1 MHLRARVAFALW
13 FVALCTNALPAGA
26 FELPNIRYT
35 PGAVGFADGAV
46 VTAAA
51 VCRRGYAARARH
63 PYDSV
68 WRRYRAALF
77 REYGIARARW
87 SLYTVDHLV
96 PIELGGR
103 PFGVRNGAYD
113 LRNVWPQPKAEAKRK
128 DAVEDALRA
137 AVCSPYGYRGLHLSI
152 ERAERAI
159 AHDWMHTPVA
169 LPTAKRRGTIV
180 PIRRNVHGVPLAV
193 FWTDT
198 TSPGIANVHGDA
210 ASESVPYRRR

>member
-13 FVALCTNALPAGA
+13 FVALCANALRANALPAGA

-35 PGAVGFADGAV
+35 PG
-46 VTAAA
+46 
-51 VCRRGYAARARH
+51 
-63 PYDSV
+63 
-68 WRRYRAALF
+68 
-77 REYGIARARW
+77 
-87 SLYTVDHLV
+87 
-96 PIELGGR
+96 
-103 PFGVRNGAYD
+103 
-113 LRNVWPQPKAEAKRK
+113 
-128 DAVEDALRA
+128 ALRA

-198 TSPGIANVHGDA
+198 TSPGIANVPGDA